1 MRRKVNFRK
10 LKDKT
15 YNWCNARAHEMSRFY
30 WAHKQE
36 ILIFGPII
44 IGGMISIIKKG
55 ITRHNILMSEK
66 LKTRY
71 IYDRSLGFYYELRRK
86 PTANQLLEIEAR
98 RKAGEKLGE
107 ILRNMKLI

>member
-1 MRRKVNFRK
+1 
-10 LKDKT
+10 
-15 YNWCNARAHEMSRFY
+15 MSRFY
-30 WAHKQE
+30 LAHRQE

-44 IGGMISIIKKG
+44 IGGVISVIKKG
-55 ITRHNILMSEK
+55 ITRRNILLSEK

-98 RKAGEKLGE
+98 SRLKYSGYYFFV
-107 ILRNMKLI
+107 N